1 LLGIDGPMVLS
12 VSRLAPQKNLGLL
25 LDAWQQLVEDDTLTC
40 AVLTGAEGN
49 FSSGMDLRA
58 MAGDVDPDGAIDEQA
73 RIEAESCFKIIEKY
87 ADSKDEVFRQRAIQI
102 KEQRADL
109 AKHHLDVL
117 WSDWYKPEKHDQK
130 FPQLKDTLKQAVSQ
144 GSKVKAS
151 MDKAEAQ
158 KWLDLIDQ
166 VDKIWQQAG
175 GPQETRVARATAAPT
190 RA

>member
-1 LLGIDGPMVLS
+1 MNLMEWIRPSRTVEAHCDLPCGIY
-12 VSRLAPQKNLGLL
+12 
-25 LDAWQQLVEDDTLTC
+25 
-40 AVLTGAEGN
+40 
-49 FSSGMDLRA
+49 
-58 MAGDVDPDGAIDEQA
+58 DPEQA
-73 RIEAESCFKIIEKY
+73 RIEAESCLKIDEKY
-87 ADSKDEVFRQRAIQI
+87 ADSKDETFRARAVVI
-102 KEQRADL
+102 KEERAEL

-117 WSDWYKPEKHDQK
+117 WSDWYKPEKHDAK
-130 FPQLKDTLKQAVSQ
+130 FPQLKDVLKQAVSQ

-175 GPQETRVARATAAPT
+175 GAQETRVARAAASPT

>member
-1 LLGIDGPMVLS
+1 MNLMEWIRPTRMVEAHCDLPCGIY
-12 VSRLAPQKNLGLL
+12 
-25 LDAWQQLVEDDTLTC
+25 
-40 AVLTGAEGN
+40 
-49 FSSGMDLRA
+49 
-58 MAGDVDPDGAIDEQA
+58 DPEQA
-73 RIEAESCFKIIEKY
+73 RIEAESCLKIDEKY
-87 ADSKDEVFRQRAIQI
+87 ADSKDDTFRARAIVI
-102 KEQRADL
+102 KEERAEL

-117 WSDWYKPEKHDQK
+117 WSDWYKPEKHDAK
-130 FPQLKDTLKQAVSQ
+130 FPQLKEVLKQAVSQ

-175 GPQETRVARATAAPT
+175 GPQETRVARPAAAPT

>member
-1 LLGIDGPMVLS
+1 MKLMEWIRPTRAVEAHCDLPCGIY
-12 VSRLAPQKNLGLL
+12 
-25 LDAWQQLVEDDTLTC
+25 
-40 AVLTGAEGN
+40 
-49 FSSGMDLRA
+49 
-58 MAGDVDPDGAIDEQA
+58 DPEQA
-73 RIEAESCFKIIEKY
+73 RIEAESCLKIDEKY
-87 ADSKDEVFRQRAIQI
+87 ADSKDETFRARAVVI
-102 KEQRADL
+102 KEERAEL

-117 WSDWYKPEKHDQK
+117 WSDWYKPEKHDAK

-175 GPQETRVARATAAPT
+175 GPQETRVARPAAAPT

>member
-1 LLGIDGPMVLS
+1 MNLMEWIRPSRTVEAHCDLPCGIY
-12 VSRLAPQKNLGLL
+12 
-25 LDAWQQLVEDDTLTC
+25 
-40 AVLTGAEGN
+40 
-49 FSSGMDLRA
+49 
-58 MAGDVDPDGAIDEQA
+58 DPEQA
-73 RIEAESCFKIIEKY
+73 RIEAESCLKIDEKY
-87 ADSKDEVFRQRAIQI
+87 ADSKDETFRARAVVI
-102 KEQRADL
+102 KEERAEL

-117 WSDWYKPEKHDQK
+117 WSDWYKPEKHDAK
-130 FPQLKDTLKQAVSQ
+130 FPQLKETLKQAVSQ

-175 GPQETRVARATAAPT
+175 GPQETRVARPTAAPT

>member
-1 LLGIDGPMVLS
+1 MNLMEWIRPTRTVEAHCDLPCGIY
-12 VSRLAPQKNLGLL
+12 
-25 LDAWQQLVEDDTLTC
+25 
-40 AVLTGAEGN
+40 
-49 FSSGMDLRA
+49 
-58 MAGDVDPDGAIDEQA
+58 DPEQA
-73 RIEAESCFKIIEKY
+73 RIEAESCLKIDEKY
-87 ADSKDEVFRQRAIQI
+87 ADSKDETFRARAIVI
-102 KEQRADL
+102 KEERAEL

-117 WSDWYKPEKHDQK
+117 WSDWYKPEKHDAK
-130 FPQLKDTLKQAVSQ
+130 FPQLKEILKQAVSQ

-175 GPQETRVARATAAPT
+175 GPQETRVARPAAAPT

>member
-1 LLGIDGPMVLS
+1 MNLMEWIRPSRTVEAHCDLPCGIY
-12 VSRLAPQKNLGLL
+12 
-25 LDAWQQLVEDDTLTC
+25 
-40 AVLTGAEGN
+40 
-49 FSSGMDLRA
+49 
-58 MAGDVDPDGAIDEQA
+58 DPEQA
-73 RIEAESCFKIIEKY
+73 RIEAESCLKIDEKY
-87 ADSKDEVFRQRAIQI
+87 ADSKDETFRARAVVI
-102 KEQRADL
+102 KEERAEL

-117 WSDWYKPEKHDQK
+117 WSDWYKPEKHDAK
-130 FPQLKDTLKQAVSQ
+130 FPQLKEALKQAVSQ

-175 GPQETRVARATAAPT
+175 GPQETRVARPTAAPT